1 MFHVLFPHGEI
12 LTCVWIKAILHMNVR
27 NAAFPPTSTGY
38 LNADQSALKSIIDPI
53 PTSSRKWFLSDVVC
67 WHHVTV
73 EKTTIGRI
81 PIPSYLFLFHTYS
94 CSLLIM
100 NNLASA
106 NKLHVKQQ
114 SLQGTCRSSDKQ
126 AFVWLKVKFGTDELL
141 AQTSR

>member
-1 MFHVLFPHGEI
+1 
-12 LTCVWIKAILHMNVR
+12 MNVR

-53 PTSSRKWFLSDVVC
+53 PTSSRLIFLRRCLLTSC
-67 WHHVTV
+67 NSGGNNNRPH
-73 EKTTIGRI
+73 
-81 PIPSYLFLFHTYS
+81 PNSFLFVPLPHIS